1 MVVTVVISL
10 SRRIVTGS
18 VRALYLQRVS
28 EVSDVTRTD
37 GHTHTHT
44 RTDRIRQTDRILGEK
59 GGEN

>member
-28 EVSDVTRTD
+28 EVSDVIRTD

-44 RTDRIRQTDRILGEK
+44 HAQTELDRLTEF
-59 GGEN
+59 

>member
-28 EVSDVTRTD
+28 EVSDVKRTD
-37 GHTHTHT
+37 GHTHSHTHAQT
-44 RTDRIRQTDRILGEK
+44 ELDRLIEFREK
-59 GGEN
+59 

>member
-1 MVVTVVISL
+1 MVVVVTVVISL

-37 GHTHTHT
+37 GHTHT

>member
-37 GHTHTHT
+37 GHTHTHAQT
-44 RTDRIRQTDRILGEK
+44 ELDRLIEF
-59 GGEN
+59 

>member
-37 GHTHTHT
+37 GHTHAQTEL
-44 RTDRIRQTDRILGEK
+44 DRLIEF
-59 GGEN
+59 